1 MDYFAG
7 LDISMDESHVC
18 VVDRD
23 GAVVYEGKSAW
34 MAEAIADELAKAPS
48 CRRIV
53 FETGR
58 MAPILFHGLSQL
70 GLPVVCVESRQAYQ
84 ALKSLAT
91 HKTDRNDAR
100 GLAHL
105 SRTGFFKPV
114 PVKSLAAHAVRSLI
128 IARKKLVGQ
137 RVTLENQIRGLA
149 VVFGVRLPRALSS
162 TFIRQALQASD
173 GIPGLSAAIQG
184 LAAARAAVLAA
195 IVAIDGDIRR
205 MVRASDACRRL
216 MSIPG
221 VGQLTAL
228 AFTAA
233 VDDPGRFRRS
243 RDIGAYLGLV
253 PRRHQSGEIDYT
265 GSISKCGDRRV
276 RTLLYEAANVMLTRY
291 KGPLKLKDWALAVA
305 RRSTMRKAR
314 IALARRLAVIM
325 HAMLRH
331 GTEFKPAEAGR
342 DQRDGGPTELPSG
355 ATPREGADDGVD
367 SVACGLTGRLRFQP
381 SRPAPS

>member
-1 MDYFAG
+1 
-7 LDISMDESHVC
+7 
-18 VVDRD
+18 
-23 GAVVYEGKSAW
+23 
-34 MAEAIADELAKAPS
+34 
-48 CRRIV
+48 
-53 FETGR
+53 
-58 MAPILFHGLSQL
+58 MAPMLYHGLSQL

-105 SRTGFFKPV
+105 ARTGFFKPV
-114 PVKSLAAHAVRSLI
+114 HVKSLPAHAVRSLI

-149 VVFGVRLPRALSS
+149 VVFGVRLPRALSPA
-162 TFIRQALQASD
+162 FIRQALRASE
-173 GIPGLSAAIQG
+173 GIAGLSAAMQG
-184 LAAARAAVLAA
+184 LVAARAAVLAA
-195 IVAIDGDIRR
+195 VVAIDADIRR
-205 MVRASDACRRL
+205 MVRASAACRRL

-233 VDDPGRFRRS
+233 IDDPERFRRS

-253 PRRHQSGEIDYT
+253 PRRYQSGEVDYT

-291 KGPLKLKDWALAVA
+291 KG
-305 RRSTMRKAR
+305 S
-314 IALARRLAVIM
+314 
-325 HAMLRH
+325 
-331 GTEFKPAEAGR
+331 AEAQGLGLRDRQTIDDAQGADRARPSPGHHHARHAATRHRVQTGVTSGINRTGGR
-342 DQRDGGPTELPSG
+342 TELPSG
-355 ATPREGADDGVD
+355 ATPEGG
-367 SVACGLTGRLRFQP
+367 
-381 SRPAPS
+381 SR